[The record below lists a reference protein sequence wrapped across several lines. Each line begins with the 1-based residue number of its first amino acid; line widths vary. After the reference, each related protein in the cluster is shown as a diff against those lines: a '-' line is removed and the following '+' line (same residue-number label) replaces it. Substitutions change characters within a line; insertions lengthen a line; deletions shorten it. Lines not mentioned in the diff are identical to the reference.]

1 MYLERL
7 KKIKELKELTERAL
21 LQQGEFPDK
30 AYVKQLLGE
39 MDTRYAIFKY
49 DDVRPDTKFDLV
61 KMVNDLRCIQKDLN
75 IIYEIVNELAR
86 DKYNRLEAFV
96 NGYLSSLENI
106 ADKADKKAMEEIE
119 TTSLGAS
126 MVFFTNDVSA
136 VRIENTTATIQITN
150 LKCTPQSKLYGSIIG
165 TGFNIEDV
173 VFQVDG
179 HKFSP
184 YSVNNSTFKVGGELE
199 RNTYTYAV
207 NEDYPV
213 GSAFKIPNSAIGASE
228 RNNYEVYGARD
239 KVKEMSNTH
248 SALVPVTELQGNV
261 AANTTTYSFYIG
273 NATKIIFD
281 FSAEPTYKNFS
292 SYENK
297 NLDKDR
303 IYHFEFTVPA
313 GTSFSWVHDGT
324 IFATKEKISVNGSE
338 LCIVE
343 NTMAKDFIIYE
354 YAPGDKVVYDDVKI
368 IIHNIRQEV
377 FCIESV
383 AIKEISET
391 GVAAPV

>member
-165 TGFNIEDV
+165 TGFNI
-173 VFQVDG
+173 
-179 HKFSP
+179 
-184 YSVNNSTFKVGGELE
+184 
-199 RNTYTYAV
+199 AV
-207 NEDYPV
+207 CAV
-213 GSAFKIPNSAIGASE
+213 
-228 RNNYEVYGARD
+228 
-239 KVKEMSNTH
+239 
-248 SALVPVTELQGNV
+248 
-261 AANTTTYSFYIG
+261 
-273 NATKIIFD
+273 
-281 FSAEPTYKNFS
+281 
-292 SYENK
+292 
-297 NLDKDR
+297 
-303 IYHFEFTVPA
+303 
-313 GTSFSWVHDGT
+313 
-324 IFATKEKISVNGSE
+324 
-338 LCIVE
+338 
-343 NTMAKDFIIYE
+343 
-354 YAPGDKVVYDDVKI
+354 
-368 IIHNIRQEV
+368 
-377 FCIESV
+377 
-383 AIKEISET
+383 
-391 GVAAPV
+391 